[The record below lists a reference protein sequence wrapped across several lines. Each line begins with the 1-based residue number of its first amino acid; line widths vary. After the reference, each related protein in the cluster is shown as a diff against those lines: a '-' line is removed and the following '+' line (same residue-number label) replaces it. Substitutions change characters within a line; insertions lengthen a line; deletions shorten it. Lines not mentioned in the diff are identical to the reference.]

1 LRTVHLYTLPLM
13 LVATLLVLAGCGSG
27 SKPASPGGF
36 AGIAS
41 SQSNVVAGAV
51 QKNSVTSVRL
61 NPAIVVGGASAE
73 ITVSIAQP
81 APAGGA
87 KVSLSSSKSDLVSL
101 PSSVDIAEGQTSG
114 TLQVPSSV
122 VSAATSATIVATYES
137 SMAGANLGVAPKVT
151 VPFTVTL
158 QPATLTV
165 QQGKSG
171 STKVVTKAGS
181 GYNHS
186 LQLKVTGQPTGV
198 SVSLS
203 PQTIPAPGSGTSQM
217 TVNVQSTVVTGNYTL
232 KVSASD
238 GKTSASGRLTL
249 KVTGSVSSN
258 ATFKGCW
265 YKQSGHRYQG
275 VDISVG
281 NPGSYPFNAVL
292 YRGATCDP
300 NSFADQI
307 GFGQLINFGG
317 FGYTF
322 WFIDFADQTSMSA
335 VWSVGNDNSQCVN
348 YAVAPDC

>member
-1 LRTVHLYTLPLM
+1 MRTLKLHTLPLM
-13 LVATLLVLAGCGSG
+13 LVATLLVFAGCGSG
-27 SKPASPGGF
+27 SKPSSPGGF
-36 AGIAS
+36 AGIVS
-41 SQSNVVAGAV
+41 SHGNVVAGAV

-101 PSSVDIAEGQTSG
+101 PSTVEIAEGQTSG
-114 TLQVPSSV
+114 TLQVPSSA

-137 SMAGANLGVAPKVT
+137 SMAGANLGVAPNVT

-186 LQLKVTGQPTGV
+186 LQLKVTGQPAGV

-203 PQTIPAPGSGTSQM
+203 RQTIPAPGSGTSQM
-217 TVNVQSTVVTGNYTL
+217 TVNVQSTVATGNYTL
-232 KVSASD
+232 KVSAND
-238 GKTSASGRLTL
+238 GKTSSSGKLTL

-322 WFIDFADQTSMSA
+322 WFIDFADQTGMSA

>member
-1 LRTVHLYTLPLM
+1 MRTVHLYTLPLM
-13 LVATLLVLAGCGSG
+13 LAASLLFLAGCGSG
-27 SKPASPGGF
+27 SKPSSPGGF

-41 SQSNVVAGAV
+41 SQSNVVVGTV
-51 QKNSVTSVRL
+51 QKNNVTSVRL
-61 NPAIVVGGASAE
+61 NPAIVVAGGSTE
-73 ITVSIAQP
+73 VTVNIAQP
-81 APAGGA
+81 APAGGV
-87 KVSLSSSKSDLVSL
+87 KVELSSSKSDLMSL
-101 PSSVDIAEGQTSG
+101 PSSVEISEGQTSG
-114 TLQVPSSV
+114 TLQVPSSA
-122 VSAATSATIVATYES
+122 VSAATSATIVATLES
-137 SMAGANLGVAPKVT
+137 SVAGANLSVAPNVT

-186 LQLKVTGQPTGV
+186 LQLKVSGKPLGV
-198 SVSLS
+198 SVSLN
-203 PQTIPAPGSGTSQM
+203 PQSIPAPGSGTSTM
-217 TVNVQSTVVTGNYTL
+217 TAKVQSSVAPGTYTL
-232 KVSASD
+232 KVTATD
-238 GKTSASGRLTL
+238 GTSSTAANLAL
-249 KVTGSVSSN
+249 KVTSSVGSN

-292 YRGATCDP
+292 YRGSTCDP

-322 WFIDFADQTSMSA
+322 WFIDFADQADMSA
-335 VWSVGNDNSQCVN
+335 VWSVGGQNSQCVN